1 MGQVSFLRPLIQ
13 SLSDSQTAKMTTT
26 SSSSELRTT
35 CMSIPDD
42 FPGFNKDLFCLPDKY
57 KDSVSHVLIS
67 HGMVQVRF
75 KLFFKEIKYISLL
88 GY

>member
-1 MGQVSFLRPLIQ
+1 
-13 SLSDSQTAKMTTT
+13 
-26 SSSSELRTT
+26 
-35 CMSIPDD
+35 MSIPDD

-75 KLFFKEIKYISLL
+75 ELFLFLKNTFHSWDIKGAQHSQDSKREKKKKICKNKFK
-88 GY
+88 